1 LRALDAADCVS
12 TIQWHP
18 LPPVKPEY
26 LRARV
31 IAEWRGLP
39 EIPFTRDTARA
50 IIDPLTKVMSALG
63 LKDRLKEDEVMKAW
77 TEIAGDFIAKH
88 SAPQRLKDGVLTVRV
103 LQPTVH
109 YELDRVWKRELLQ
122 KLKARFGSK
131 LVREIRFRIG

>member
-1 LRALDAADCVS
+1 M
-12 TIQWHP
+12 
-18 LPPVKPEY
+18 KPDK

-31 IAEWRGLP
+31 LSEWRGLP
-39 EIPFTRDTARA
+39 EIPFTRDTARP
-50 IIDPLTKVMSALG
+50 IGDPLTKVMAALG

-77 TEIAGDFIAKH
+77 SEIAGDFIAKH

-109 YELDRVWKRELLQ
+109 YELDRVWKRELLA

>member
-1 LRALDAADCVS
+1 
-12 TIQWHP
+12 
-18 LPPVKPEY
+18 
-26 LRARV
+26 
-31 IAEWRGLP
+31 
-39 EIPFTRDTARA
+39 
-50 IIDPLTKVMSALG
+50 MSALG

-77 TEIAGDFIAKH
+77 AEIAGDFIAKH

>member
-1 LRALDAADCVS
+1 M
-12 TIQWHP
+12 
-18 LPPVKPEY
+18 KPEK

-39 EIPFTRDTARA
+39 EIPFVRDTAKPISDA
-50 IIDPLTKVMSALG
+50 LTKVMTGLG
-63 LKDRLKEDEVMKAW
+63 LKDRLKEDEVLKAW
-77 TEIAGDFIAKH
+77 GEIVGDFIAKH

-109 YELDRVWKRELLQ
+109 YELDRVWKRELLD
-122 KLKARFGSK
+122 KLKRRFGSR